1 MCLFWKREIAEA
13 LGDDVRYS
21 PKEYDI
27 PELGAQVVLLKGKEF
42 RYIGFFTG
50 KDSLPDCPR
59 PVFVRSLGGR
69 KVFVHSFDLEMYQ
82 FLVTFFPHLK
92 PKPLDYRPSFGC
104 GDRLGM
110 VSAAQIRALARF
122 PVFPVLAQQSPREL
136 ERTHRTFVEVL
147 LDAVWGMLEEGYKGP
162 FGADADHIKDEAYL
176 REARDLGFSMYTL
189 DLSEKVNLAAFTKDL
204 SVLRRWFETLSPHQK
219 EVFKMYEGKHYT
231 LTPGVT
237 IDLSEDRFL
246 RIFLAYLPAIEE
258 IERFFAI
265 LRENLHSFSF
275 EISLDEGDMVTSP
288 EAHFFVA
295 SELHRR
301 KIDFQSLAPRFPGFF
316 EKGVDYIGNIEEFAQ
331 SLRTHAVIQRNLG
344 GYRLSLHSG
353 SEKFSVY
360 PIFVQ
365 ETDGLFHIKTSGTS
379 WLVALETI
387 AEVNPDLF
395 AQVYQ
400 VAYETFEENT
410 KAYRISVKKE
420 ELPEAVS
427 LKDGNI
433 SRLLSNPKIRQ
444 FLHVSYGSVLRSLG
458 EELREALWREEDRHY
473 NNVQKN
479 IEKHMCALFGK
490 DM

>member
-1 MCLFWKREIAEA
+1 
-13 LGDDVRYS
+13 
-21 PKEYDI
+21 
-27 PELGAQVVLLKGKEF
+27 
-42 RYIGFFTG
+42 
-50 KDSLPDCPR
+50 
-59 PVFVRSLGGR
+59 
-69 KVFVHSFDLEMYQ
+69 
-82 FLVTFFPHLK
+82 
-92 PKPLDYRPSFGC
+92 
-104 GDRLGM
+104 
-110 VSAAQIRALARF
+110 
-122 PVFPVLAQQSPREL
+122 
-136 ERTHRTFVEVL
+136 
-147 LDAVWGMLEEGYKGP
+147 
-162 FGADADHIKDEAYL
+162 
-176 REARDLGFSMYTL
+176 
-189 DLSEKVNLAAFTKDL
+189 
-204 SVLRRWFETLSPHQK
+204 
-219 EVFKMYEGKHYT
+219 
-231 LTPGVT
+231 
-237 IDLSEDRFL
+237 
-246 RIFLAYLPAIEE
+246 
-258 IERFFAI
+258 I
-265 LRENLHSFSF
+265 LRENLHSFSL

-400 VAYETFEENT
+400 VAYETFEENA